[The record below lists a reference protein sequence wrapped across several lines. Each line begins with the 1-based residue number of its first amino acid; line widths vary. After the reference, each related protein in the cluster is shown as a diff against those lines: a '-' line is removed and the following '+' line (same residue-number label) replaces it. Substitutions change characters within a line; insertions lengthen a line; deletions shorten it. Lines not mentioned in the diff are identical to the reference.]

1 MENKSTLKLIF
12 IMGLPPIL
20 SMLIQS
26 LYSIV
31 DAWYVAKISE
41 EAFTAV
47 SLVYPIQAILLS
59 VAVGLGVAINGCI
72 ARARGRK
79 ELEKVKEFS
88 IVGIFLTFIHYLLII
103 IVCLFV
109 ITPFINFNTSNQNI
123 SEMAHS
129 YIRIVSYCSIGLLLN
144 LTFEKI
150 LQGYGNM
157 IVPTIAQILSCL
169 LNIVLDHIFVL
180 ELGFGVTGAAT
191 ATVISQIS
199 AGVGLMLFVI
209 FNPKYPISI
218 KSFKLSKENLL
229 EIYKVCIPCTVMM
242 SLPSILI
249 MSLNVILNSISEL
262 YVNILNLFLK
272 VQTFVFMPMIGLT
285 QGIRPIIS
293 YFFGAKNPKRI
304 KESLK
309 YAFIL
314 MIGNMLIGVI
324 IFNLIPSQLIK
335 MFFDTPDMIYHGTIA
350 FRIFSISFIFVAISY
365 VFITFY
371 DALGY
376 SIVSLVINLC
386 RQFIITLLLAVL
398 LVYIFDLGAVGVW
411 ISIVTAEVLTAILA
425 LIFFKY
431 TYSRTPALME

>member
-1 MENKSTLKLIF
+1 MENKSTIKLIL

-41 EAFTAV
+41 EAFNSV
-47 SLVYPIQAILLS
+47 SIVYPIQAILLS

-79 ELEKVKEFS
+79 DNEKVKEFS
-88 IVGIFLTFIHYLLII
+88 ILGIFLTVIHYILII
-103 IVCLFV
+103 IVCSF
-109 ITPFINFNTSNQNI
+109 IIEPFIRFNTNNSNVGV
-123 SEMAHS
+123 MAYD
-129 YIRIVSYCSIGLLLN
+129 YIRIISYCSFGLLLN

-150 LQGYGNM
+150 LQGYGDM
-157 IVPTIAQILSCL
+157 IIPTIAQILSCL
-169 LNIVLDHIFVL
+169 LNILLDHIFVL
-180 ELGFGVTGAAT
+180 KLGYGVSGAAT

-199 AGVGLMLFVI
+199 AGVGLMLYVI
-209 FNPKYPISI
+209 IHPKYIISI

-229 EIYKVCIPCTVMM
+229 EIYKVCIPSTIMM

-249 MSLNVILNSISEL
+249 MSLNVILNSISDL

-272 VQTFVFMPMIGLT
+272 VQTFVFMPMVGLT
-285 QGIRPIIS
+285 QGLRPIIG
-293 YFFGAKNPKRI
+293 YFYGAKNPKRI
-304 KESLK
+304 KETLR

-314 MIGNMLIGVI
+314 MIGNMLIGVL
-324 IFNLIPSQLIK
+324 IFNLVPTLLIK
-335 MFFDTPDMIYHGTIA
+335 MFFDTPDMLNHGTTA
-350 FRIFSISFIFVAISY
+350 FRIFSISFVFVAISY

-376 SIVSLVINLC
+376 SVVSLVINLS
-386 RQFIITLLLAVL
+386 RQFIITLVL
-398 LVYIFDLGAVGVW
+398 SILFVYVFDLGAVGVW
-411 ISIVTAEVLTAILA
+411 ISIVIAEVFTAIMA
-425 LIFFKY
+425 TIFFKY
-431 TYSRTPALME
+431 TYDKTPALIE